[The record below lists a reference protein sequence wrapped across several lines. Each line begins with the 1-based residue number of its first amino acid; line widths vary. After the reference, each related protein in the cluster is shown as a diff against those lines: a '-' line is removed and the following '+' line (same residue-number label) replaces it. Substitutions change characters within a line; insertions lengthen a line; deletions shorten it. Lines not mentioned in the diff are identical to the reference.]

1 MTTRLAARL
10 FCTAL
15 ALAAG
20 CGRDDDAAA
29 PDGAPTEGDGGESDG
44 APSTGE
50 CPASSFPDDACTG
63 PVSGDLPLYDGSQEF
78 RTDGEV
84 IENVEIHTEDGLY
97 VPASNVTFR
106 NVKIVYTGALDGTF
120 TMVNLNYN
128 SGTVFED
135 CELDGQSKVARAIS
149 GSSVTV
155 RNCEIHGVGNAIE
168 AEGPL
173 VVEENYIHD
182 IETADGTDWHA
193 DGIQTPAGDDSV
205 TIVHNTIILT
215 GPETGAINVG
225 SDADD
230 PAADVLVERNLLA
243 GGGYTMYT
251 AEQGSNYQV
260 LDNHFSTAIYP
271 KVGYYNIW
279 YWGSGEDA
287 GVSKS
292 GNVIHETGAAADDN
306 L

>member
-1 MTTRLAARL
+1 MLAS
-10 FCTAL
+10 
-15 ALAAG
+15 G
-20 CGRDDDAAA
+20 CGRDDASDSDAA
-29 PDGAPTEGDGGESDG
+29 PGSGGDAGGEAADS

-50 CPASSFPDDACTG
+50 CPEASFPDDACTG
-63 PVSGDLPLYDGSQEF
+63 PTSSDLPLYTGSQEF
-78 RTDGEV
+78 RTDGEIV
-84 IENVEIHTEDGLY
+84 ENVEIHTDEGLY
-97 VPASNVTFR
+97 VPASDVTFR
-106 NVKIVYTGALDGTF
+106 NVKIVYTGPLDGTF

-135 CELDGQSKVARAIS
+135 CELDGQGNVARAIS

-168 AEGPL
+168 AEGPM

-193 DGIQTPAGDDSV
+193 DGIQTPAGDDDI

-215 GPETGAINVG
+215 GPETGAINVM

-230 PAADVLVERNLLA
+230 PAADVLVEHNLMA

-251 AEQGSNYQV
+251 AELGSNYQV
-260 LDNHFSTAIYP
+260 IDNHFSTQIYP

-279 YWGSGEDA
+279 YWGSGEDQ
-287 GVSKS
+287 GVTRS
-292 GNVIHETGAAADDN
+292 GNVLDETGAPADDN